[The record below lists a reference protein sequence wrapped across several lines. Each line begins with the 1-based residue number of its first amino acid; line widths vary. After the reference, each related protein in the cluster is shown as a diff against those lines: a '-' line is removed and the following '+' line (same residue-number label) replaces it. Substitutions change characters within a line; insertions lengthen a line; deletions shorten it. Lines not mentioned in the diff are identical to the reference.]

1 MKLNLSLA
9 CGPYDRIWPIID
21 GRVQIEGC
29 NINYISSD
37 AEETFWRVARSQD
50 FDIAEMSLST
60 HILTTA
66 RGDSHYV
73 GVPAFVSRIFRH
85 SALYIRTDRGIHTP
99 QDLRGRIVGVPEYQQ
114 TAALWLRG
122 ILSDEYGVKAN
133 DIRWRNGGLNRPG
146 RSERTPITLPPE
158 IELQP
163 IDDDKTLSGMLESGE
178 IDALLTARAPWCFEQ
193 RSPNIDRLFADTRA
207 TEEAYFK
214 KTGMFPIMHLI
225 GIRRTLVEA
234 NPWLGVSVLK
244 AFMRARE
251 ITMRDIRSVV
261 GPYIMLPWL
270 VSDIARAE
278 DVMGPD
284 FWPYGVKANR
294 KEIDSMLR
302 WSVEQGLSKRPVT
315 VEELFARG
323 TDNVQLKD

>member
-114 TAALWLRG
+114 TAALWVRG

-158 IELQP
+158 IELKP

-193 RSPNIDRLFADTRA
+193 RAPNIDRLFADTRA

-251 ITMRDIRSVV
+251 IAMRDIRSVV

>member
-21 GRVQIEGC
+21 GRVSIEGC

-73 GVPAFVSRIFRH
+73 GIPAFVSRIFRH
-85 SALYIRTDRGIHTP
+85 SALYIRTDRGIRTP

-114 TAALWLRG
+114 TAALWVRG
-122 ILSDEYGVKAN
+122 ILSDEYGVKSS

-158 IELQP
+158 IELKP

-193 RSPNIDRLFADTRA
+193 RAPNIGRLFADTRA

-225 GIRRTLVEA
+225 GIRRTLIET
-234 NPWLGVSVLK
+234 NPWLGVNVLK

-251 ITMRDIRSVV
+251 IAMKDMRSVV
-261 GPYIMLPWL
+261 GPYVMLPWL
-270 VSDIARAE
+270 VSDITRAE
-278 DVMGPD
+278 EVMGSD